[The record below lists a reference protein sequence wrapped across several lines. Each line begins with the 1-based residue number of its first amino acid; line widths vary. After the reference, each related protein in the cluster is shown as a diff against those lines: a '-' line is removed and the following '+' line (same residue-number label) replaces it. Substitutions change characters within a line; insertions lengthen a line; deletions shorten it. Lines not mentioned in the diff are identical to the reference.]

1 MRKVWI
7 PKEALIPKPF
17 YKRKLFVFFLLVL
30 LCSIMFLAYQLY
42 FVNQLA
48 NSTEIY
54 TEKSFHH
61 VELSKST
68 HKSLVEVNLKR
79 ELVKGIRI
87 RDIDNYTKLFSD
99 QKFKCL
105 DGSAEILWERVND
118 DYCDCSDGSDETF
131 TNAVS
136 VFIAR
141 LSSFCKFLTFF

>member
-1 MRKVWI
+1 MRKVWV
-7 PKEALIPKPF
+7 PKESLIPKPF

-61 VELSKST
+61 AELTKST
-68 HKSLVEVNLKR
+68 HRSLVELNSKR
-79 ELVKGIRI
+79 EFIKGIRI
-87 RDIDNYTKLFSD
+87 RDIDNYTKLFAD

-136 VFIAR
+136 VF
-141 LSSFCKFLTFF
+141 LS